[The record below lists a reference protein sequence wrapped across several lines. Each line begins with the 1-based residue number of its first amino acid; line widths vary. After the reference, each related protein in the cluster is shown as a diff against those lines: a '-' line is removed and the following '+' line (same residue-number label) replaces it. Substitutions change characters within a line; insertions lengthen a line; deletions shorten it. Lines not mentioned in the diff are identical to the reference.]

1 MYAKVFLSFSLYK
14 KFICKLISN
23 YFDIE
28 TWSKEDIENAVIIC
42 KEKEGISLIDW
53 INNTLLEMSK
63 NY

>member
-1 MYAKVFLSFSLYK
+1 MYAKAFLSFSSYE

-23 YFDIE
+23 YFGIE
-28 TWSKEDIENAVIIC
+28 TWS

-63 NY
+63 SY

>member
-1 MYAKVFLSFSLYK
+1 MIPSVDATDRSS
-14 KFICKLISN
+14 IAHISN
-23 YFDIE
+23 YFGIE

-63 NY
+63 SY

>member
-1 MYAKVFLSFSLYK
+1 MYFNTITKL
-14 KFICKLISN
+14 CKLISN
-23 YFDIE
+23 YFGIE